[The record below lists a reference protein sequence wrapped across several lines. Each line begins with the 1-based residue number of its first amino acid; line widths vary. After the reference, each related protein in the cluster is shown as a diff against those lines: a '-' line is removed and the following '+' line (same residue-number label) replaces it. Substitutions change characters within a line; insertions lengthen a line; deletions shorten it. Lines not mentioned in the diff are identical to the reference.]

1 MTARPAPPAPDNPFP
16 AGTIV
21 TGEDFA
27 DREDEVALLR
37 DELRQG
43 GRVFLLAYRRFGKSC
58 LIHETLRQLEAS
70 DHALTAYVDLYR
82 ANSERELW
90 ELFANALLAAS
101 RSPLKRLVEWAT
113 EFARGF
119 RPRFSIDPQTQLP
132 MLTLDTPRSMV
143 ELAEVR
149 AWALQL
155 PLKLAQRRER
165 PIVIAFDEF
174 QEIRAFDGPRLEKT
188 LRAAFQSHRGV
199 GYLFAGSKPHLL
211 REMAQEGSAFYRF
224 GRVMELAPVAEAQWT
239 PYLTARF
246 RRGSV
251 DLTPDVVPA
260 IVAGTE
266 GIPYYVMRLCRAL
279 WSRGVHTG
287 RLSEGDVQEAFS
299 DLVAEGDQLFAEA
312 WDALTLAQRR
322 TLAAVA
328 DGQGNQVFA
337 ERVRHAYELGPSSTV
352 ARSLARLQELSFVAR
367 ERAQPRGGARYRIVD
382 PLLRAWVLRGRPP
395 AAGGE
400 KRTEGTRESSPRHRA
415 RTATRPTRKK
425 RR

>member
-1 MTARPAPPAPDNPFP
+1 MARRSPPENPFP

-21 TGEDFA
+21 TGDDFA
-27 DREDEVALLR
+27 DRQDEVALLR
-37 DELRQG
+37 DELGQG

-58 LIHETLRQLEAS
+58 LIHETLRQLEAK

-101 RSPLKRLVEWAT
+101 RSPLKKLLEWAT

-119 RPRFSIDPQTQLP
+119 RPRFSIDPQTQQP
-132 MLTLDTPRSMV
+132 VLTLDAPRSPA
-143 ELAEVR
+143 ELADIRE
-149 AWALQL
+149 WALQL
-155 PLKLAQRRER
+155 PPKLAQRRER
-165 PIVIAFDEF
+165 PVVVAFDEF
-174 QEIRAFDGPRLEKT
+174 QEIRAFDGARLEKT

-211 REMAQEGSAFYRF
+211 RAMAQEGRAFYRF
-224 GRVMELAPVAEAQWT
+224 GRLVELAPVMEEQWA

-246 RRGSV
+246 RKGSV
-251 DLTPDVVPA
+251 DVAPDVVRA

-266 GIPYYVMRLCRAL
+266 GIPYYVMRLCRGL
-279 WSRGVHTG
+279 WSRGVHAG
-287 RLSEGDVQEAFS
+287 SLSEDDVRDAFS

-328 DGQGNQVFA
+328 EGRGQDVFA
-337 ERVRHAYELGPSSTV
+337 ERVRTAYELGPSSTV
-352 ARSLARLQELSFVAR
+352 ARSLERLQELSFVAR
-367 ERAQPRGGARYRIVD
+367 EARQPRGGFRYRIVD

-395 AAGGE
+395 VAGGE
-400 KRTEGTRESSPRHRA
+400 SRTAGAQEPAPRRRA
-415 RTATRPTRKK
+415 RRTARGK
-425 RR
+425 RS

>member
-1 MTARPAPPAPDNPFP
+1 MARKAPPENPFP

-21 TGEDFA
+21 TGDDFA
-27 DREDEVALLR
+27 DRQDEVALLR

-58 LIHETLRQLEAS
+58 LIHETLRQLEAK

-101 RSPLKRLVEWAT
+101 RSPLKRLLEWAT
-113 EFARGF
+113 GFARGF
-119 RPRFSIDPQTQLP
+119 RPRFSIDPQTQQP
-132 MLTLDTPRSMV
+132 VLTLDAPRSPA
-143 ELAEVR
+143 ELADVR
-149 AWALQL
+149 EWALEL
-155 PLKLAQRRER
+155 PPKLAQKRER
-165 PIVIAFDEF
+165 PVVVAFDEF
-174 QEIRAFDGPRLEKT
+174 QEIRAFDGVRLEKT

-211 REMAQEGSAFYRF
+211 REMAQEGHAFYRF
-224 GRVMELAPVAEAQWT
+224 GRLMELAPVTEEQWA

-246 RRGSV
+246 RTGSV
-251 DLTPDVVPA
+251 DVAPAVVRA
-260 IVAGTE
+260 IVAGAE

-279 WSRGVHTG
+279 WSRGVRAG
-287 RLSEGDVQEAFS
+287 SLSEDDVRDVFS
-299 DLVAEGDQLFAEA
+299 ELVAEGDQLFAEA

-328 DGQGNQVFA
+328 EGRGHDVFA
-337 ERVRHAYELGPSSTV
+337 ERVRTAYELGPSSTV
-352 ARSLARLQELSFVAR
+352 ARSLGRLQELSFVAR
-367 ERAQPRGGARYRIVD
+367 EAAQARGGVRYRIVD

-395 AAGGE
+395 VTGGE
-400 KRTEGTRESSPRHRA
+400 RRTQGAQESTPRRRA
-415 RTATRPTRKK
+415 RKTGRQR
-425 RR
+425 